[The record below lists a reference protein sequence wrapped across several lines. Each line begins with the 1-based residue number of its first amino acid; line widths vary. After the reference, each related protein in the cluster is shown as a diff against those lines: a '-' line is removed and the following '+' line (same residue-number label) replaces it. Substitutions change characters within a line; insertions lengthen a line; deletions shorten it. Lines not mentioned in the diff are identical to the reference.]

1 MTVFYSKLKGGVKR
15 RIITHRKSYLTLGLI
30 LFFIIAFSA
39 GAITG
44 YHYFKQGQQKIVQR
58 AESEEVEKNAYIEFS
73 VEIYDKIKENYWDK
87 ISDEQLSNLFK
98 LGTEK
103 LTNKPQTLKSQNK
116 EGIKTLLTQITKEM
130 DEQKKKEFVAS
141 LGDIVLANL
150 NPFSRS
156 RLYTTKLETEL
167 KNTVQNIDPNVNL
180 YETLGVNKNASQDE
194 IEKAYQEKSRELSK
208 DESLEAQKKL
218 TEIDRAHEALS
229 KPEKRESYDKS
240 GIEPTIISKLVRP
253 NIFYIGIKKFSP
265 TTFDE
270 FKKAADAVDKLS
282 GELNSLILDLRGN
295 IGGSV
300 DLLPYFLGPFI
311 GQNQYAY
318 EFFHQ
323 GEYKPFKT
331 LTGWLPSLVRYKKVV
346 TLIDG
351 GTQSSAELM
360 AATLKKYNVGILVGT
375 RTKGWG
381 TIERIFPIEQQID
394 PNEQYTMLLA
404 HSLTL
409 RDDGQPI
416 EGKGVDP
423 VININDPDWE
433 KQLFAYFNYQ
443 ELTDAVKEILEQK

>member
-1 MTVFYSKLKGGVKR
+1 MGGVKN
-15 RIITHRKSYLTLGLI
+15 RIAKHRKFYLISGLV
-30 LFFIIAFSA
+30 LFFFIAFYL
-39 GAITG
+39 GATAE
-44 YHYFKQGQQKIVQR
+44 YYYFKQKQSVAQKTGP
-58 AESEEVEKNAYIEFS
+58 EEIKKDVYVEFAA
-73 VEIYDKIKENYWDK
+73 EIYDKIKENYWDK
-87 ISDEQLSNLFK
+87 ITDEQLSNIFK
-98 LGTEK
+98 LGSEK
-103 LTNKPQTLKSQNK
+103 LTSKPQVLEPKNK
-116 EGIKTLLTQITKEM
+116 DGVKNMLTQIIKEM
-130 DEQKKKEFVAS
+130 EQQKKKEFVAS

-150 NPFSRS
+150 NPFGRS
-156 RLYTTKLETEL
+156 RLYTTKLEAQL
-167 KNTVQNIDPNVNL
+167 KDVVQNVDPNANL
-180 YETLGVNKNASQDE
+180 YGALGVNKNASQEE
-194 IEKAYQEKSRELSK
+194 IEKVYQEKSSELGK
-208 DESLEAQKKL
+208 DKSPEAQKKL
-218 TEIDRAHEALS
+218 AEINRAHEALS
-229 KPEKRESYDKS
+229 EPEKREAYDKS
-240 GIEPTIISKLVRP
+240 GIEPTVVSKLVRP
-253 NIFYIGIKKFSP
+253 DIFYVQIKKISP

-270 FKKAADAVDKLS
+270 FKKTVDAVDNKE
-282 GELNSLILDLRGN
+282 GLNSLILDLRGN

-318 EFFHQ
+318 DFFHQ

-360 AATLKKYNVGILVGT
+360 AATLKKYNVGVLVGT

-381 TIERIFPIEQQID
+381 TIEKIFPIEQQID
-394 PNEQYTMLLA
+394 PNEQYSMLLA

-423 VININDPDWE
+423 VININDPTWE

-443 ELTDAVKEILEQK
+443 ELIDAVKEILNQK